1 MRYGIIEIIS
11 ELPCNDNVKRIKH
24 EHHEREDGSSY
35 PNQLTSNELST
46 LSKIVIV
53 ADVISAMFEDRPYR
67 KRLNKQ
73 AVISELINGRD
84 TLCDSNSVDVVFQS
98 DLLMPLCRCQMI
110 IR

>member
-1 MRYGIIEIIS
+1 
-11 ELPCNDNVKRIKH
+11 
-24 EHHEREDGSSY
+24 EDGSSY